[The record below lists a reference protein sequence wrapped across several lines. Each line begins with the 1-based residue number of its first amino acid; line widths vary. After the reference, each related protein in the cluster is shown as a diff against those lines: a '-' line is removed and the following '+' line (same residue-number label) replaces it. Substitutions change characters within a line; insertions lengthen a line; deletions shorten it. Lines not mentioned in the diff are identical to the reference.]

1 MIIYIKKIPY
11 YFYCFFRVFF
21 VLKNPLNLIF
31 PIFRKT
37 TTLVFRDGMKLTI
50 NEPMQILLISETLLD
65 DVYGVFDDAK
75 HDSVFVDIGAAIG
88 DLTTRFGYLYPKSTI
103 VGVEPSLRTFALLSK
118 NTSDNNLKN
127 VKTINKAVGA
137 EKKYILNLSSVI
149 GCDTLSDEKN
159 MYEKQ
164 DKMEKIEGITLS
176 EIFETSLKGKV
187 VDFLK
192 IDCEGAE
199 LDIIKTIKEDDFSK
213 IRRIA
218 IEYHNHI
225 TPNEDK
231 IIAELLKKHG
241 FKVSLVKDKHY
252 EFLGYLFA
260 KKG

>member
-31 PIFRKT
+31 PIFGKM

-65 DVYGVFDDAK
+65 DVYGVFEDAK
-75 HDSVFVDIGAAIG
+75 DDSVFVDIGAAIG
-88 DLTTRFGYLYPKSTI
+88 DLTTRYGFLYPKSTI
-103 VGVEPSLRTFALLSK
+103 LGVEPSTRTYALLTK

-127 VKTINKAVGA
+127 VKTINKAVGS
-137 EKKYILNLSSVI
+137 EKRYTLNLSSVI

-159 MYEKQ
+159 MYDRQ
-164 DKMEKIEGITLS
+164 DKMETIAGITLS
-176 EIFETSLKGKV
+176 EILAAYLKGKDI
-187 VDFLK
+187 DFLK

-199 LDIIKTIKEDDFSK
+199 LDIIKTIKESDFSR
-213 IRRIA
+213 IHRIA

-225 TPNEDK
+225 TPKEDE
-231 IIAELLKKHG
+231 IIRDLLKKRG
-241 FKVSLVKDKHY
+241 YKVRIVKDKHY

-260 KKG
+260 KKE